1 MAADMDE
8 KRYFNAA
15 DGAELAYRRW
25 TPRQQKRNTPI
36 VLLHGAASNATRWW
50 HFVEHSRLGA
60 DRLLFR
66 PDLRGNGESIWR
78 GPARIEHWSQDIAA
92 LLQHEQQT
100 HAIVI
105 GHCLGANI
113 ALNFASRYPQMCT
126 GLVLVEPMAR
136 EAVSGVIDRLRKFA
150 PVLGPTVKLIRL
162 LNRLG
167 LYRRRLRTIDL
178 RIMDRHVHEARDA
191 DLEKALADHGSF
203 WQDLKITPT
212 TQYIANLIELLR
224 PLPTANVQCPCLII
238 QSSGHSM
245 TDAQHTRIVLGAL
258 PEVEFVEIQSE
269 HWIPATQP
277 KRLCETVDTWVL
289 KSIEPDL
296 GFHSHCQAKK

>member
-1 MAADMDE
+1 MATDMDE
-8 KRYFNAA
+8 KRYFHAA
-15 DGAELAYRRW
+15 DGVELAYRRW

-78 GPARIEHWSQDIAA
+78 GPAHIEHWCEDIAA
-92 LLQHEQQT
+92 LLCHERQKQ
-100 HAIVI
+100 AIVI

-113 ALNFASRYPQMCT
+113 ALNFASRYPQMCA

-136 EAVSGVIDRLRKFA
+136 EAVSGVIDRLKSFVPGLR
-150 PVLGPTVKLIRL
+150 LTVKLIRL
-162 LNRLG
+162 LNQLG
-167 LYRRRLRTIDL
+167 LYRRQLRTIDL
-178 RIMDRHVHEARDA
+178 RVMDRRVHEASDTEQ
-191 DLEKALADHGSF
+191 EKALADHGSF
-203 WQDLKITPT
+203 WHDLKVTPT
-212 TQYIANLIELLR
+212 TQYITNLIELLR

-238 QSSGHSM
+238 QSRGHSM

-258 PEVEFVEIQSE
+258 PDVEFVEIQSE
-269 HWIPATQP
+269 HWIPTTQP
-277 KRLCETVDTWVL
+277 ERLCEMVDTWVL
-289 KSIEPDL
+289 NIDSIP
-296 GFHSHCQAKK
+296 STRY